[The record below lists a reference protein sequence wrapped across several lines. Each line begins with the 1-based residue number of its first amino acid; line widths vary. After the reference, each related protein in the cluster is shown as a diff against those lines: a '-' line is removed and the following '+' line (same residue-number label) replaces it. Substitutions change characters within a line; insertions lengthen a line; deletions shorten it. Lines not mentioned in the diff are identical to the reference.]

1 MSFIASA
8 PVPDP
13 TTAAPI
19 ENDGFWPDV
28 DLGAAREAMR
38 LDGTV
43 TEPRLRHAL
52 IAAIVEVGRDVSG
65 WKAAR
70 VAEGYATAADVAGA
84 KVDGKSVA
92 EQCYLRAVYCYAKA
106 DLIERMAD
114 FDLTATGQK
123 KTEWLDITPDEQ
135 RRNASWAISAL
146 LGRARVTV
154 ELI

>member
-8 PVPDP
+8 PVSD
-13 TTAAPI
+13 APADDTI
-19 ENDGFWPDV
+19 ANDGFWPD
-28 DLGAAREAMR
+28 LSLAAAREAMR

-43 TEPRLRHAL
+43 NGPRLRHAL
-52 IAAIVEVGRDVSG
+52 VAAVIEAARDVQG

-70 VAEGYATAADVAGA
+70 QGEGYATVAEVPGA

-123 KTEWLDITPDEQ
+123 RAEWLDTTPDEQ